1 LKYFKL
7 KISAFALFFIKLL
20 YICTN
25 KLLQNKNNNI
35 MSIKRNL
42 KTEIVQMRTEGKS
55 YREIQKIL
63 NCSRGTIN
71 YHCKNT
77 GMVDTGKKVY
87 ALDND
92 MKRSIAEYCKTHS
105 LVATA
110 KAFKL
115 SISTINNYKNYT
127 QEQPVTAE

>member
-1 LKYFKL
+1 
-7 KISAFALFFIKLL
+7 
-20 YICTN
+20 
-25 KLLQNKNNNI
+25 

-42 KTEIVQMRTEGKS
+42 KNEIVRLRCDGKS

-63 NCSRGTIN
+63 TCSRGTIN
-71 YHCKNT
+71 YHCKNV

-92 MKRSIAEYCKTHS
+92 MKKSIAEYCKNHS

-110 KAFKL
+110 KAFKI
-115 SISTINNYKNYT
+115 SISTVNNYKNYG
-127 QEQPVTAE
+127 QEQPATAK

>member
-1 LKYFKL
+1 
-7 KISAFALFFIKLL
+7 
-20 YICTN
+20 
-25 KLLQNKNNNI
+25 
-35 MSIKRNL
+35 MSVKRNL
-42 KTEIVQMRTEGKS
+42 KQDIVQMRNEGKS

-71 YHCKNT
+71 YHCRIT

-92 MKRSIAEYCKTHS
+92 MKKSIAEYCKNHT
-105 LVATA
+105 LRETA
-110 KAFKL
+110 RAFKL

-127 QEQPVTAE
+127 EEQPTPAE